1 MQGLQKGLD
10 ETLRRTRIVPVLV
23 IDDVKQ
29 AVPLARSLAKGG
41 LRVLEITLRTA
52 AAADCIHAIRA
63 EIEDVVVGSGTVI
76 DEKQLDLS
84 EKLGCVFAVSP
95 GATQA
100 LIASARGRNIAL
112 LPGSASAS
120 EAMNLL
126 ECGYRIQKFF
136 PAEPAGGTAYLSSL
150 SSPLPQVKFC
160 PTGGLTQDN
169 AASYLK
175 LSNVIA
181 VGGSWMAPKRLV
193 SEAAWREITRLAHAA
208 AGFGA
213 AGA

>member
-1 MQGLQKGLD
+1 MQDLQKGLD
-10 ETLRRTRIVPVLV
+10 ETLRRARIVPVLV

-29 AVPLARSLAKGG
+29 AVPLARALAEGG
-41 LRVLEITLRTA
+41 LRVLEITLRTTT
-52 AAADCIHAIRA
+52 AADCIRAIRA
-63 EIEDVVVGSGTVI
+63 EIVDVIVGSGTVL

-84 EKLGCVFAVSP
+84 EKLGCAFAVSP

-100 LIASARGRNIAL
+100 LIAAARGRNISL
-112 LPGSASAS
+112 LPGSATAS
-120 EAMNLL
+120 EAMSLL

-136 PAEPAGGTAYLSSL
+136 PAEAAGGSAYLSSL

-169 AASYLK
+169 AATYLK

-193 SEAAWREITRLAHAA
+193 NEAAWREITRLAHAA
-208 AGFGA
+208 ASLGV